1 MRSAECAHD
10 PHRLS
15 QSVLRIARHTGSFRG
30 SAIVPTI
37 LSFLSRALK
46 RRVPLY
52 TRASLRLDCFLID
65 SAGVDTEATLFTEV
79 LGNADSPKSRWRILP
94 SPGPRPVGVPDSNP
108 CVRCYSYA
116 GRNTRGRF
124 SLLLTVVYGVLVIG
138 AICLAALAGLELVQ
152 RLVPADSRQRH
163 NDVAGFIYAALG
175 VIYAVLLALVV
186 IAVWEE
192 YDAASETVEQEANA
206 VAEIFWLAHRLPEP
220 EGRELQELCRSYA
233 EEVVN
238 VGWPLM
244 EQGRTP
250 SMERSQETSRA
261 WVLIDDIRASLQEI
275 EPHTKADEEL
285 YAEGLDQVQRLADA
299 RRMRLVAAE
308 EGIPGVLWAVL
319 IFGGIAV
326 VSFTY
331 LFGLENTWA
340 HRLMVLTLAGVIGLV
355 LFTIGAMEHPFS
367 GGARIGTEA
376 FDWCWRDSRPA
387 SLVTSDEICFSFY
400 SPECAERAI

>member
-1 MRSAECAHD
+1 MMS
-10 PHRLS
+10 
-15 QSVLRIARHTGSFRG
+15 
-30 SAIVPTI
+30 
-37 LSFLSRALK
+37 
-46 RRVPLY
+46 
-52 TRASLRLDCFLID
+52 
-65 SAGVDTEATLFTEV
+65 
-79 LGNADSPKSRWRILP
+79 
-94 SPGPRPVGVPDSNP
+94 
-108 CVRCYSYA
+108 
-116 GRNTRGRF
+116 
-124 SLLLTVVYGVLVIG
+124 VVYGVLVVCG
-138 AICLAALAGLELVQ
+138 ACLAAVGGLVVVQ
-152 RLVPADSRQRH
+152 RLVPATVRKEN
-163 NDVAGFIYAALG
+163 NDVAGFIYAVLG

-186 IAVWEE
+186 IATWEE
-192 YDAASETVEQEANA
+192 FGRARVTVEAEANA
-206 VAEIFWLAHRLPEP
+206 LAEIFWLAHQLPEP
-220 EGRELQELCRSYA
+220 EGLRLQELCRSYA

-275 EPHTKADEEL
+275 EPHTKADEQL

-340 HRLMVLTLAGVIGLV
+340 HRLMVLTLAAVIGLV

-367 GGARIGTEA
+367 GGARISTEA
-376 FDWCWRDSRPA
+376 FDLVLERFETSR
-387 SLVTSDEICFSFY
+387 LSDL
-400 SPECAERAI
+400 